1 MIPYVFFLD
10 IDNTILYKPTPDHV
24 GIITDRVKEAFR
36 KARAA
41 GHYVFINTG
50 RAPSYFY
57 GDIPTLPVDG
67 YVAGCG
73 TYIIFRDEVIFRAK
87 YPEEALGKWMERLSE
102 PGDPGIVAEGEKR
115 IFRYRKS
122 YWIPE
127 DDWILSDNPK
137 DYYDFL
143 KDDFVVKASICN
155 DIDPA
160 ILPELEKD
168 FAVCYHPAEHYTEC
182 GTKGYSKATG
192 MKTVMEKLGLD
203 RNRAVAVG
211 DSENDL
217 DMLQAAGIAVVMGQA
232 REEIKQ
238 YADIICDSVYD
249 DGAAKI
255 IEKLIKE

>member
-1 MIPYVFFLD
+1 MTPYAFFLD
-10 IDNTILYKPTPDHV
+10 IDNTILYKPTPDHP

-73 TYIIFRDEVIFRAK
+73 TYIIFRGEVIFRAE
-87 YPEEALGKWMERLSE
+87 YPVEALERWIQRLSE

-115 IFRYRKS
+115 IFRYRNS
-122 YWIPE
+122 YWVPE
-127 DDWILSDNPK
+127 DDWILGETIE
-137 DYYDFL
+137 DFREYL
-143 KDDFVVKASICN
+143 KADHLVKASVCN

-160 ILPELEKD
+160 LLPELERD
-168 FAVCYHPAEHYTEC
+168 FEVCHHPTEHYTEC

-192 MKTVMEKLGLD
+192 MEMVLARLGLD
-203 RNRAVAVG
+203 KSRAVAVG

-217 DMLQAAGIAVVMGQA
+217 EMLKAAGIAVVMGQA

-238 YADIICDSVYD
+238 YADIICDTVQN

-255 IEKLIKE
+255 IEELIKK